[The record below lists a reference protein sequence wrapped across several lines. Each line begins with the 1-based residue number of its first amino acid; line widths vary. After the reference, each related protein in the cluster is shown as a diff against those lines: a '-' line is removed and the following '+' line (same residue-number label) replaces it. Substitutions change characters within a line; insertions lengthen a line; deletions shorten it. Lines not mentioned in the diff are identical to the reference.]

1 MGDLHHD
8 FWPTVKEWLVPPL
21 LVPLFLAI
29 GLALWITVRPP
40 LDTPEPDN
48 LLAQPQ
54 TNER

>member
-1 MGDLHHD
+1 MSDLRHN

-29 GLALWITVRPP
+29 GLALWITVRPS